1 MCENVR
7 GEPTGGVRE
16 RTSVLPPRIGPR
28 GKERRSG
35 GGRRRIDAAGAEP
48 GEGDTGLSVGRVM
61 IGPVM
66 LLYMGNGDRSRLIV
80 AARNNTNQA
89 RGDKYRSGQENG
101 HEPVSIERMHRLVS
115 YHGIMSPAR
124 GLPSIGCIIHGL
136 EGAGAPPRSRPRA
149 GAFNQGRCESSMR
162 MPCGR
167 SAGRCPGGADGSG
180 LD

>member
-124 GLPSIGCIIHGL
+124 GLPSIGCVVHGL
-136 EGAGAPPRSRPRA
+136 EGAEGSSPEPSKGGCVQPGTMRELYANALRTVCGSMPR
-149 GAFNQGRCESSMR
+149 RCR
-162 MPCGR
+162 WIGT
-167 SAGRCPGGADGSG
+167 
-180 LD
+180 